1 MLLRD
6 HDMIRTCLTLL
17 LLLGSS
23 ATLHAQRA
31 PAQAVDTAL
40 YGGMHYRMVGPFRGG
55 RTTAVA
61 GIAEQPHVFYMGTT
75 GGGVWKTDD
84 AGGHWT
90 PLTDRFLDVGNIG
103 AIDVAD
109 SDPDVIYV
117 GTGSASIRG
126 NSSVGRGV
134 WKSTDAGK
142 TWRFMGLRESG
153 AIGKIAVHP
162 TNPDRVYVTALG
174 HPFGRNPERGIYRSR
189 DGGAT
194 WDHVLFLNDSTGA
207 VSISMNPA
215 NPDELFAGMW
225 RAERKPWTM
234 ISGGPE
240 GGVYR
245 TRDGGDTWTR
255 LAGGLP
261 QGIVGKVGVTVSPAN
276 PRRVWALVEADSGG
290 LFRSED
296 GGDTWRRVNSE
307 DRVRSRPFY
316 YTHLRADPRD
326 TSTVYVLTQ
335 ALLRST
341 DGGSKFSQIPVPHGD
356 VHDIWINPLNP
367 EIFAIS
373 DDGGT
378 VVTLNGGR
386 TFSSMYNQPT
396 AELYE
401 VVVDNQTPYYLYGS
415 QQDNTSIG
423 VPSRRLENTLR
434 PQQEWVF
441 AAGCETGPV
450 ALHPDRPYLVW
461 GGCYGGNLNR
471 LDRRTDTRVSVSVY
485 PEATAVAPREMT
497 NRWQWVAPA
506 VVSPHEPSTLYY
518 ASQYLYR
525 SRDGGERW
533 ERISPDLTTNDTT
546 LQRWPGGPI
555 TPDHSGVEVFTTIF
569 AVTPSP
575 HDPRTLWVGTDD
587 GRVHVTRDGGGSW
600 TEITPPGM
608 PRLGTVNRIEASPHA
623 PGRALIAVQRY
634 RMDDFAPY
642 VFVTDDYGRTWR
654 RIADGAN
661 GIPADHPV
669 RVVREDPARRGL
681 LYAGTEFGVFV
692 SFDDGGRWQPL
703 QLNLPVTPVTDMKV
717 HRGDLV
723 LSTQGRSFWV
733 LDDLTPLRELAAD
746 PGAAPVRLYAPRPAA
761 RGTGGAPLNEVDLTQ
776 PDDLPHGAL
785 IHYALAA
792 DAPGITIEILDARG
806 QTVRAFRSDTTQ
818 SAERMGTRRLQF
830 ARGFHR
836 LVWDLRGAPPR
847 TRPGTGGGGFRQGV
861 KMPPG
866 AYRVRVIAGADTV
879 SRPLTVAGD
888 PRNPS
893 LTQADY
899 EAQYAL
905 SVAVRDTIE
914 QMDRR
919 LAVLG
924 SAAGQAREIV
934 ARADSGGADVGAL
947 RALSDSLRARVA
959 EVEGL
964 VAPARSAGELA
975 TPARL
980 GAQYGTLYG
989 TLVGDGGYGAGS
1001 AEGRPTEG
1009 RVRRKADLDVEW
1021 AAVRARIDRVLAQ
1034 EVARFNAE
1042 AQRLGLT
1049 PIVPREIP

>member
-1 MLLRD
+1 
-6 HDMIRTCLTLL
+6 MIRIAVALL
-17 LLLGSS
+17 LLFGPS
-23 ATLHAQRA
+23 AALHAQRA
-31 PAQAVDTAL
+31 AAPPVDTAL
-40 YGGMHYRMVGPFRGG
+40 YGGMRYRMVGPFRGG
-55 RTTAVA
+55 RATAVA
-61 GIAEQPHVFYMGTT
+61 GVAEQPHVFYMGTT
-75 GGGVWKTDD
+75 GGGVWRTDD

-90 PLTDRFLDVGNIG
+90 NLTDRFLDVGNIG

-109 SDPDVIYV
+109 SDPNVIYV

-142 TWRFMGLRESG
+142 TWSYLGLRESG

-162 TNPDRVYVTALG
+162 ADPDRVYVTALG

-189 DGGAT
+189 DGGST
-194 WDHVLFLNDSTGA
+194 WEHVLFLNDSTGA

-261 QGIVGKVGVTVSPAN
+261 QGLVGKVGVTVSPAN

-290 LFRSED
+290 LFRSDD
-296 GGDTWRRVNSE
+296 GGDSWTRVNNE
-307 DRVRSRPFY
+307 PRVRARPFY
-316 YTHLRADPRD
+316 YTHVRADPND
-326 TSTVYVLTQ
+326 SNTVYVMTQ

-341 DGGSKFSQIPVPHGD
+341 DGGARFTQIPVPHGD
-356 VHDIWINPLNP
+356 VHDIWINPRDP
-367 EIFAIS
+367 RIFAIS

-378 VVTLNGGR
+378 VVTLNGGA

-396 AELYE
+396 AELYD
-401 VVVDNQTPYYLYGS
+401 VVVDNQTPYRLYGS

-441 AAGCETGPV
+441 AAGCETGPI
-450 ALHPDRPYLVW
+450 ALHPDRPHLIW

-471 LDRRTDTRVSVSVY
+471 LDLRTDTRVSVSVY
-485 PEATAVAPREMT
+485 PEATAVAPREME

-506 VVSPHEPSTLYY
+506 VVSPHDPSTLYY

-525 SRDGGERW
+525 SRDGGDRW

-569 AVTPSP
+569 AVAPSP
-575 HDPRTLWVGTDD
+575 HDPQTLWVGTDD
-587 GRVHVTRDGGGSW
+587 GRVHLTRDGGGRW

-623 PGRALIAVQRY
+623 PGRAFVAVQRY

-642 VFVTDDYGRTWR
+642 VFRTDDWGRTWR
-654 RIADGAN
+654 RITDGTN

-681 LYAGTEFGVFV
+681 LYAGTEFGAFV
-692 SFDDGGRWQPL
+692 SWDDGARWQPL
-703 QLNLPVTPVTDMKV
+703 QLNLPATPVTDMKV

-746 PGAAPVRLYAPRPAA
+746 RRAARTVRLYTPRPAA
-761 RGTGGAPLNEVDLTQ
+761 RGTGGPPLNEVDLTL

-785 IHYALAA
+785 IHYALTA
-792 DAPGITIEILDARG
+792 DVPALTIDILDARG
-806 QTVRAFRSDTTQ
+806 DTVRSFHSDSAQ
-818 SAERMGTRRLQF
+818 AERAGTRRLRA

-836 LVWDLRGAPPR
+836 VVWDLRGPAPPAIGR
-847 TRPGTGGGGFRQGV
+847 EVRFQPQGV

-866 AYRVRVIAGADTV
+866 AYRVRITAGADTA
-879 SRPLTVAGD
+879 SRPLEVTGD
-888 PRNPS
+888 PRVPS
-893 LTQADY
+893 ITQAGY

-905 SVAVRDTIE
+905 SVAVRDTME
-914 QMDRR
+914 QIDRALR
-919 LAVLG
+919 GLIDAR
-924 SAAGQAREIV
+924 GQATQIV
-934 ARADSGGADVGAL
+934 TRADSAGGDVGTL
-947 RALSDSLRARVA
+947 RALADSLHARAA
-959 EVEGL
+959 EVQAL
-964 VAPARSAGELA
+964 MVPARTAGELA

-980 GAQYGTLYG
+980 AAQYGTLYG
-989 TLVGDGGYGAGS
+989 TLTSDGGYGAGS

-1009 RVRRKADLDVEW
+1009 RVRRAADLDAQW
-1021 AAVRARIDRVLAQ
+1021 TAVRARVERVWAE

-1042 AQRLGLT
+1042 ARRLGLAVIE
-1049 PIVPREIP
+1049 PQP

>member
-1 MLLRD
+1 
-6 HDMIRTCLTLL
+6 MIRTCLALL
-17 LLLGSS
+17 LLL
-23 ATLHAQRA
+23 AAPDALHAQRVA
-31 PAQAVDTAL
+31 SPEVDSAL
-40 YGGMHYRMVGPFRGG
+40 YGGMRMRMVGPFRGG
-55 RTTAVA
+55 RATAVA
-61 GIAEQPHVFYMGTT
+61 GVAEQPHVFYMGTT

-109 SDPDVIYV
+109 SDPRVIYV

-134 WKSTDAGK
+134 WKSTDGGK
-142 TWRFMGLRESG
+142 SWTFLGLRESG

-162 TNPDRVYVTALG
+162 SDPDRVYVTALG

-194 WDHVLFLNDSTGA
+194 WEHVLFLNDSTGA
-207 VSISMNPA
+207 VSLSMNPA

-255 LAGGLP
+255 LEGGLP
-261 QGIVGKVGVTVSPAN
+261 RGMVGKVGVTVSPAN

-290 LFRSED
+290 LFRSDD
-296 GGDTWRRVNSE
+296 GGDSWTRVNDE
-307 DRVRSRPFY
+307 ARVRARPFY
-316 YTHLRADPRD
+316 YTHVRADPAD
-326 TSTVYVLTQ
+326 SNTVYVMTQ

-341 DGGSKFSQIPVPHGD
+341 DGGRTFTPVPVPHGD
-356 VHDIWINPLNP
+356 VHDIWINPQHP
-367 EIFAIS
+367 EIFAVS

-396 AELYE
+396 AELYD
-401 VVVDNQTPYYLYGS
+401 VTVDNQVPYRLYGS

-423 VPSRRLENTLR
+423 VPSRRLENSLR

-450 ALHPDRPYLVW
+450 ALHPDHPETIW

-471 LDRRTDTRVSVSVY
+471 LDLRSDTRVSVSVY
-485 PEATAVAPREMT
+485 PENTSVAPREMA
-497 NRWQWVAPA
+497 NRWQWIAPV
-506 VVSPHEPSTLYY
+506 VVSPHAPRTLYY

-525 SRDGGERW
+525 SRDGGDRW
-533 ERISPDLTTNDTT
+533 ERISPDLTTNDTS

-569 AVTPSP
+569 AVAPSP
-575 HDPRTLWVGTDD
+575 HDPQTLWVGTDD
-587 GRVHVTRDGGGSW
+587 GRVHLTRDGGGTW
-600 TEITPPGM
+600 TEITPPDL

-623 PGRALIAVQRY
+623 PGRAIVSVHRY

-642 VFVTDDYGRTWR
+642 VFATDDWGRTWR
-654 RIADGAN
+654 RLADGTN

-669 RVVREDPARRGL
+669 RVVREDPARPGL
-681 LYAGTEFGVFV
+681 LYAGTEFGLFV
-692 SFDDGGRWQPL
+692 SFNGGARWQPL
-703 QLNLPVTPVTDMKV
+703 QLNLPATPVMDMKV

-723 LSTQGRSFWV
+723 LATQGRSFWV

-746 PGAAPVRLYAPRPAA
+746 PRAGTVRLYTPRPAA
-761 RGTGGAPLNEVDLTQ
+761 RGVGGPPLNEVDLAQ

-785 IHYALAA
+785 IHYTLTADVPELAI
-792 DAPGITIEILDARG
+792 DILDARG
-806 QTVRAFRSDTTQ
+806 QTVRAFHSDSARS
-818 SAERMGTRRLQF
+818 AGLGTRRIP
-830 ARGFHR
+830 ATRGFHR
-836 LVWDLRGAPPR
+836 VVWDLRGAGPR
-847 TRPGTGGGGFRQGV
+847 PLSGTGEGRGGGAGV

-866 AYRVRVIAGADTV
+866 AYRVRIAAGGDTL
-879 SRPLTVAGD
+879 SRPLAVTGD
-888 PRNPS
+888 PRDPS
-893 LTQADY
+893 ITQADY
-899 EAQYAL
+899 EAQHAL
-905 SVAVRDTIE
+905 SVAVRDTLD
-914 QMDRR
+914 QVRTR
-919 LAVLG
+919 LAALDTV
-924 SAAGQAREIV
+924 AAQAKVIV
-934 ARADSGGADVGAL
+934 RQADSTGVDAGGL
-947 RALSDSLRARVA
+947 RALADTLAARTAEARAL
-959 EVEGL
+959 L
-964 VAPARSAGELA
+964 VPARPAGELA
-975 TPARL
+975 APAGL
-980 GAQYGTLYG
+980 ASQYGTLYG

-1009 RVRRKADLDVEW
+1009 RVRRKADLDAQWNE
-1021 AAVRARIDRVLAQ
+1021 VRPRVHRVLEE

-1042 AQRLGLT
+1042 ARRLGL
-1049 PIVPREIP
+1049 PAIVGAGLP

>member
-1 MLLRD
+1 
-6 HDMIRTCLTLL
+6 MIRTCLALLL

-23 ATLHAQRA
+23 TVLQAQPA
-31 PAQAVDTAL
+31 PAPGVDSLL
-40 YGGMHYRMVGPFRGG
+40 YGGMRFRMVGPFRGG
-55 RTTAVA
+55 RATAVA
-61 GIAEQPHVFYMGTT
+61 GIAGQPHVFYMGTT

-109 SDPDVIYV
+109 SDPRIIYV

-134 WKSTDAGK
+134 WKSTDGGDSW
-142 TWRFMGLRESG
+142 TFMGLRESG

-162 TNPDRVYVTALG
+162 ADPNRVYVTALG
-174 HPFGRNPERGIYRSR
+174 HSFGRNPERGIYRTR
-189 DGGAT
+189 DGGTT
-194 WDHVLFLNDSTGA
+194 WEHVLFLNDSTGA

-215 NPDELFAGMW
+215 DPDELFAGMW

-245 TRDGGDTWTR
+245 TRDGGDTWQK
-255 LAGGLP
+255 LGGGLP
-261 QGIVGKVGVTVSPAN
+261 QGLVGKVGVTVSPAN

-290 LFRSED
+290 LFRSDD
-296 GGDTWRRVNSE
+296 GGDSWTRVNDE

-316 YTHLRADPRD
+316 YTHVRADPRD
-326 TSTVYVLTQ
+326 ENTVYVMTQ

-341 DGGSKFSQIPVPHGD
+341 DGGTKFAPIPVPHGD
-356 VHDIWINPLNP
+356 VHDIWINPEHP
-367 EIFAIS
+367 EIFAVS

-378 VVTLNGGR
+378 VVTVNGGR

-396 AELYE
+396 AELYD
-401 VVVDNQTPYYLYGS
+401 VVVDNQTPYRLYGS

-423 VPSRRLENTLR
+423 VPMRRLENTLR

-450 ALHPDRPYLVW
+450 ALHPDYPETLW

-471 LDRRTDTRVSVSVY
+471 LDLRTDTRVSVSVY
-485 PEATAVAPREMT
+485 PENTSLAPRDMT
-497 NRWQWVAPA
+497 NRWQWIAPA
-506 VVSPHEPSTLYY
+506 VVSPHAPNTLYY

-525 SRDGGERW
+525 SRDGGDRW

-555 TPDHSGVEVFTTIF
+555 TPDHSGVETFTTIF
-569 AVTPSP
+569 AVAPSP
-575 HDPRTLWVGTDD
+575 HDARTLWVGTDD
-587 GRVHVTRDGGGSW
+587 GRVHLSRDDGGSW

-608 PRLGTVNRIEASPHA
+608 PRLGTVNRIEVSPHA
-623 PGRALIAVQRY
+623 PGRAIVAVHRY

-642 VFVTDDYGRTWR
+642 VFATDDYGRTWR
-654 RIADGAN
+654 RLADGTN

-681 LYAGTEFGVFV
+681 LYAGTEFGLFV
-692 SFDDGGRWQPL
+692 SFDDGARWQPL
-703 QLNLPVTPVTDMKV
+703 RLNLPATPVMDMKV

-723 LSTQGRSFWV
+723 LATQGRSFWV
-733 LDDLTPLRELAAD
+733 LDDLTPLRELAEDVRA
-746 PGAAPVRLYAPRPAA
+746 GTVRLYTPRAAA
-761 RGTGGAPLNEVDLTQ
+761 RGTVGSPLNEVDLAQ

-785 IHYALAA
+785 IHYVLTADVPELAI
-792 DAPGITIEILDARG
+792 DILDARG
-806 QTVRAFRSDTTQ
+806 EVVRAFRAD
-818 SAERMGTRRLQF
+818 SAQAGRRGPPRLPVT
-830 ARGFHR
+830 RGFHQI
-836 LVWDLRGAPPR
+836 VWDLRGAGPR
-847 TRPGTGGGGFRQGV
+847 IVAGGEGGFRAQGV

-866 AYRVRVIAGADTV
+866 TYRVRITAGGDTV
-879 SRPLTVAGD
+879 SRRLTVTGD
-888 PRNPS
+888 PRDPT

-905 SVAVRDTIE
+905 SVAVRDTID
-914 QMDRR
+914 QMNRR
-919 LAVLG
+919 LAVIASLG
-924 SAAGQAREIV
+924 VQAKER
-934 ARADSGGADVGAL
+934 ARHADSTGVAPGSLGAAADALLARMTEMELLLVPPRPAGAL
-947 RALSDSLRARVA
+947 AWPA
-959 EVEGL
+959 GL
-964 VAPARSAGELA
+964 A
-975 TPARL
+975 
-980 GAQYGTLYG
+980 AQYGTLYG

-1001 AEGRPTEG
+1001 AEGRPTEA
-1009 RVRRKADLDVEW
+1009 RVRRKADLDAQW
-1021 AAVRARIDRVLAQ
+1021 AAVRARLDRELAD

-1042 AQRLGLT
+1042 ARRLGLE
-1049 PIVPREIP
+1049 PIVPAEIP